1 MKTIEEQVFLSA
13 DLYRDKVAFVIGK
26 EKVTY
31 SELKTNILRAK
42 KTYMSLPEYQPRQAI
57 LLSATKTSEFIYSY
71 FGAHLA
77 NLVVLP
83 LDPRLSSQQLTY
95 VSSSVNA
102 KFAIGFNEV
111 INGVRNFSYSEI
123 SEIRRFLT
131 DVSDDIISFPDLDS
145 VADVMFTTGTT
156 GHPKGVKLSYLNEAA
171 AVRNINEYIG
181 NQVADVE
188 MMALPINH
196 SFGLGRIRCCLS
208 KGQTIVFVNSF
219 TNVKHLF
226 RLMHEYHVAG
236 FSMVPAAWQ
245 YLKKMSGLKL
255 GEFRDTLR
263 YVEMGSAYLS
273 QDDKSK
279 LAEILP
285 NSRIVMHY
293 GLTEASRSTFM
304 EFHVD
309 SDCLSSVGKPAPH
322 VKISV
327 FNEFGQEM
335 PDGEVG
341 EICICGEHVS
351 KGYINEEYPEYK
363 SSDGKLYFRT
373 GDLGFMNESGYVFLQ
388 GRIKEQINVG
398 GKKVNP
404 IEVEEQ
410 IIKIE
415 GIKDCAV
422 VGIPDPAGV
431 LGEVVKAF
439 VVLEDG
445 YDPKDF
451 AQISKRLLPH
461 LDYYKIPVAVETL
474 PAIPRTSNGKI
485 QRNLLLQNVH

>member
-42 KTYMSLPEYQPRQAI
+42 KMYMSLPDYQPRQAI

-83 LDPRLSSQQLTY
+83 IDPLLSSQQLTY
-95 VSSSVNA
+95 VSSCVKA

-111 INGVRNFSYSEI
+111 IDGLRNFSYSEI
-123 SEIRRFLT
+123 SEIRRSVK

-145 VADVMFTTGTT
+145 IADVMFTTGTT

-226 RLMHEYHVAG
+226 RIMHDNHVTG

-255 GEFRDTLR
+255 GEFRDILR
-263 YVEMGSAYLS
+263 YVEMGSSYLS
-273 QDDKSK
+273 QDDKSE
-279 LAEILP
+279 LAELLP
-285 NSRIVMHY
+285 KSRIVMHY

-309 SDCLSSVGKPAPH
+309 SECL
-322 VKISV
+322 
-327 FNEFGQEM
+327 
-335 PDGEVG
+335 
-341 EICICGEHVS
+341 
-351 KGYINEEYPEYK
+351 
-363 SSDGKLYFRT
+363 
-373 GDLGFMNESGYVFLQ
+373 
-388 GRIKEQINVG
+388 
-398 GKKVNP
+398 
-404 IEVEEQ
+404 
-410 IIKIE
+410 
-415 GIKDCAV
+415 
-422 VGIPDPAGV
+422 
-431 LGEVVKAF
+431 
-439 VVLEDG
+439 
-445 YDPKDF
+445 
-451 AQISKRLLPH
+451 
-461 LDYYKIPVAVETL
+461 
-474 PAIPRTSNGKI
+474 
-485 QRNLLLQNVH
+485 